1 VSEGLL
7 CVLVW
12 CVAAGLSLTHQAHH
26 NPTATRLCCS
36 LFAWAL
42 SLSCVCVC
50 ECVKKQSIGLMDLSV
65 SVCVNLLSV
74 MMMIR
79 GCLIPG

>member
-1 VSEGLL
+1 MCVSVVCGGGPQPRSPSPSQSHCNSPLL
-7 CVLVW
+7 RSLRL
-12 CVAAGLSLTHQAHH
+12 GSLSLE
-26 NPTATRLCCS
+26 
-36 LFAWAL
+36 
-42 SLSCVCVC
+42 CVCVS
-50 ECVKKQSIGLMDLSV
+50 VKKQSIGLMDLSV

>member
-1 VSEGLL
+1 MSEGLL
-7 CVLVW
+7 CVSVR

-26 NPTATRLCCS
+26 NPTATRLCCALS

-42 SLSCVCVC
+42 SLVC
-50 ECVKKQSIGLMDLSV
+50 ECECQEAIDRFDGSLCL
-65 SVCVNLLSV
+65 CVNLLSV
-74 MMMIR
+74 MMIR

>member
-1 VSEGLL
+1 MCVS
-7 CVLVW
+7 VW

-42 SLSCVCVC
+42 SRVCVS
-50 ECVKKQSIGLMDLSV
+50 VKKQSIGLMDLSV
-65 SVCVNLLSV
+65 SVSVNLLSV

>member
-1 VSEGLL
+1 MCECGVGRRAS
-7 CVLVW
+7 
-12 CVAAGLSLTHQAHH
+12 ASLTKPITIPLQLV
-26 NPTATRLCCS
+26 RS

-42 SLSCVCVC
+42 SLSCVSVNQEAIDRFDGSLCVC
-50 ECVKKQSIGLMDLSV
+50 
-65 SVCVNLLSV
+65 VCVNLLSV